1 LTSGYLELSGL
12 SKAFDANLVLDD
24 FSLSVAR
31 GEFITLLGPSG
42 CGKTTLLRLVAGLL
56 NADGGTVRVD
66 GRDLTHLPAHRRN
79 VGIVFQSY
87 ALFPHL
93 NVHDNIAFGLRAKG
107 MASALVEREV
117 REALA
122 LVRLEEFGGRSVR
135 ALSGGQQQRVSLAR
149 AMVTRPAVMLLD
161 EPFSALD
168 RKLRETMQIETRQI
182 LRRIG
187 ATAIFVTHDQEEALV
202 MSDRVVVMN
211 QGRAEQIGAPKSVY
225 AAPATPFVLGFV
237 GQATRLRGTV
247 ESGDGRMMLVRTES
261 GAVPAPGSFAPG
273 TRVLVA
279 VRPERVRVN
288 EASELPLK
296 AIVRDFAFLGSKTHV
311 MFESAADD
319 VLMAELP
326 GAPPEEL
333 RSGSEV
339 AVSWPAEATL
349 LFKLG

>member
-1 LTSGYLELSGL
+1 M
-12 SKAFDANLVLDD
+12 
-24 FSLSVAR
+24 
-31 GEFITLLGPSG
+31 
-42 CGKTTLLRLVAGLL
+42 
-56 NADGGTVRVD
+56 RVD

-93 NVHDNIAFGLRAKG
+93 DVHDNIAFGLRAKG

-122 LVRLEEFGGRSVR
+122 LVRLEELGGRSVR

-149 AMVTRPAVMLLD
+149 AMVTKPAVMLLD

-225 AAPATPFVLGFV
+225 AAPATPFVLDFV
-237 GQATRLRGTV
+237 GQSTRLRGTV
-247 ESGDGRMMLVRTES
+247 ESVEGGLLRVRTEKGMVS
-261 GAVPAPGSFAPG
+261 VPGSFAAG

-279 VRPERVRVN
+279 VRPEAVRIHEGSGN
-288 EASELPLK
+288 TLK
-296 AIVRDFAFLGSKTHV
+296 AIVRDVVFLGSKTHV
-311 MFESAADD
+311 VFDSAEEDI
-319 VLMAELP
+319 LMAELP
-326 GAPPEEL
+326 GAPPEHL
-333 RSGSEV
+333 RPGGEA
-339 AVSWPAEATL
+339 AVSWPVEATL
-349 LFKLG
+349 LYRLE

>member
-1 LTSGYLELSGL
+1 
-12 SKAFDANLVLDD
+12 
-24 FSLSVAR
+24 
-31 GEFITLLGPSG
+31 
-42 CGKTTLLRLVAGLL
+42 
-56 NADGGTVRVD
+56 VRVD

-107 MASALVEREV
+107 VASALVEREV

-122 LVRLEEFGGRSVR
+122 LVRLDEFGGRSVR

-149 AMVTRPAVMLLD
+149 AMVTKPAVMLLD

-211 QGRAEQIGAPKSVY
+211 HGRAEQIGAPKSVY

-261 GAVPAPGSFAPG
+261 GTVSAPGSFAPEPG
-273 TRVLVA
+273 CWLRCGRKGFWSTR
-279 VRPERVRVN
+279 
-288 EASELPLK
+288 LPLR
-296 AIVRDFAFLGSKTHV
+296 A
-311 MFESAADD
+311 
-319 VLMAELP
+319 
-326 GAPPEEL
+326 
-333 RSGSEV
+333 
-339 AVSWPAEATL
+339 
-349 LFKLG
+349 

>member
-1 LTSGYLELSGL
+1 
-12 SKAFDANLVLDD
+12 
-24 FSLSVAR
+24 
-31 GEFITLLGPSG
+31 
-42 CGKTTLLRLVAGLL
+42 
-56 NADGGTVRVD
+56 
-66 GRDLTHLPAHRRN
+66 
-79 VGIVFQSY
+79 
-87 ALFPHL
+87 
-93 NVHDNIAFGLRAKG
+93 
-107 MASALVEREV
+107 
-117 REALA
+117 
-122 LVRLEEFGGRSVR
+122 
-135 ALSGGQQQRVSLAR
+135 
-149 AMVTRPAVMLLD
+149 
-161 EPFSALD
+161 
-168 RKLRETMQIETRQI
+168 TMQIETRQI

-261 GAVPAPGSFAPG
+261 GTVSVPGSFAPG

-288 EASELPLK
+288 EASDLSLK

-326 GAPPEEL
+326 GAPPEEM

-339 AVSWPAEATL
+339 AVSWPVEATL

>member
-1 LTSGYLELSGL
+1 MTSGYLELSGL
-12 SKAFDANLVLDD
+12 SKAFDANLVLDS

-56 NADGGTVRVD
+56 NADAGTVRVD

-107 MASALVEREV
+107 VASALVEREV

-149 AMVTRPAVMLLD
+149 AMVTKPAVMLLD

-261 GAVPAPGSFAPG
+261 GAVSVPGSFAQG

-288 EASELPLK
+288 EASDLPLK

-326 GAPPEEL
+326 GAPPEEM

-339 AVSWPAEATL
+339 AVSWPVEATL